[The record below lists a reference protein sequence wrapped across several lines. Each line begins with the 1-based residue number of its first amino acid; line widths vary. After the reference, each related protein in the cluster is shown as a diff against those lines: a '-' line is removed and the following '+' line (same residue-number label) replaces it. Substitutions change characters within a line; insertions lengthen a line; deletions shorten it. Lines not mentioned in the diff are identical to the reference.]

1 MAAKEASDWQKR
13 RSTGRRARSWKK
25 RTSGQKQ
32 VFGLG
37 GCERKGQQR
46 LDDEIR
52 ADHDSEGAKLGSGCT
67 AQSKAQRSRV
77 RLAETER
84 ELEDRFD
91 VRQTRRAPRRPRRRA
106 SERSAPPS
114 HKPNHHTRRCLSG
127 QRRPKPVP
135 TCYAQPPSPHKP
147 PMPMSTLS

>member
-1 MAAKEASDWQKR
+1 MILLLQEDVMAMVMMLMVVARDWQKTQIN
-13 RSTGRRARSWKK
+13 RSKSEELEK

-77 RLAETER
+77 RLAVTER

-91 VRQTRRAPRRPRRRA
+91 AHQRPCAPRRPRRA
-106 SERSAPPS
+106 SER
-114 HKPNHHTRRCLSG
+114 
-127 QRRPKPVP
+127 
-135 TCYAQPPSPHKP
+135 
-147 PMPMSTLS
+147 